1 VLTGGAGSGRFRSVD
16 QIVNGEF
23 GVGVFGSAAL
33 QVYPWANII
42 TEWTGQDLAAGV
54 SIVPFPTFQWSL
66 RQLCAISLAKGM
78 VIRDLWLV

>member
-1 VLTGGAGSGRFRSVD
+1 M
-16 QIVNGEF
+16 NGEF

-54 SIVPFPTFQWSL
+54 SIVPFSNFP
-66 RQLCAISLAKGM
+66 M
-78 VIRDLWLV
+78 VITPAVRDIAGEGDGDPRFVVGVGVSLSEVLSLLGL